1 MKIVSTN
8 IGEKRTLDYKGKK
21 VETGIFK
28 FSVDHPIFLGSE
40 DVENDHVMDRKYHGG
55 TDKACYL
62 YGANHYEYWKSL
74 YPALDFPSGMFGEN
88 LTVDGLNE
96 TGINIGDIYKIG
108 EAQIQVTQPR
118 QPCFKLEFRFPDK
131 NIVRKFID
139 SGYSGVYVRVLS
151 QGMVKAGDEMQL
163 IRKNDSLSIHTIFN
177 MLYTDKVDEKL
188 LEKALNEPLLAE
200 SCRKDLIQKWK
211 EIK

>member
-8 IGEKRTLDYKGKK
+8 IGEKRTLDFKGKK

-177 MLYTDKVDEKL
+177 MLYADKVDEKL